1 MHKKYYFALALILLG
16 LMMGILTFAGLRQTG
31 FNNRGVPM
39 VAVLGVSVAFIVG
52 GLLFIIFGNSEKK

>member
-39 VAVLGVSVAFIVG
+39 VAVLGVSAAFIVG
-52 GLLFIIFGNSEKK
+52 GLLFIIYGNSEKK

>member
-16 LMMGILTFAGLRQTG
+16 LLMCVLTFAGLKQTG

-39 VAVLGVSVAFIVG
+39 IAVLGVSIAFILG
-52 GLLFIIFGNSEKK
+52 GISFIVFGGSENK